1 MPDITLQPLPMIDTC
16 ECGDPTSLQL
26 GKAEAEAWAAR
37 FKALAHPVRLQ
48 LLDILSRQETQVC
61 VCELEAHFDLTQPT
75 ISHHLKILRDA
86 GIIASEQRGLWVYHH
101 VERAVLDDLQGF
113 LTGLR

>member
-1 MPDITLQPLPMIDTC
+1 MTDITLQPLPMIDSC
-16 ECGDPTSLQL
+16 ECGDPTSLHL
-26 GKAEAEAWAAR
+26 GKAEADTWAAR
-37 FKALAHPVRLQ
+37 FKALSHPVRLQ

-86 GIIASEQRGLWVYHH
+86 GIIVSEQRGLWVYHR
-101 VERAVLDDLQGF
+101 VERAVLDELQGF
-113 LTGLR
+113 LAGLR